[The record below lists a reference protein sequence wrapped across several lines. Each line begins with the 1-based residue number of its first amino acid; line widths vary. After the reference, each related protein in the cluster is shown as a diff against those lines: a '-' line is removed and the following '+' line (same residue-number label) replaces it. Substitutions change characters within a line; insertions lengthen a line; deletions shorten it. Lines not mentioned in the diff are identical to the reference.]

1 MNIRELKDAY
11 KAAPFQPFDIV
22 LTNGRAVHVAH
33 PEFMAFSPRGRTVVV
48 YDADGLE
55 RIDIPLI
62 ISLKIPERSGR
73 RGKKR

>member
-22 LTNGRAVHVAH
+22 LTNGRTVRVAH

-48 YDADGLE
+48 YDEEGLE

-62 ISLKIPERSGR
+62 NSLKIPERPAR

>member
-22 LTNGRAVHVAH
+22 LTNGRTVRVAH

-48 YDADGLE
+48 YDEEGLE
-55 RIDIPLI
+55 RINIPLI
-62 ISLKIPERSGR
+62 ISLKVPERPAR

>member
-22 LTNGRAVHVAH
+22 LTNGRTVRVAH
-33 PEFMAFSPRGRTVVV
+33 PEFMAFSPRGRTAVV
-48 YDADGLE
+48 YDEEGLE

-62 ISLKIPERSGR
+62 ISLKVPERPGR